1 MGLGTESSGAP
12 GNKLFDNLLP
22 PDKLIT
28 MCFGLHLLVFNL
40 SAMAYQSNSDLD
52 KVPSNYGFF
61 FSFLSFFFLFPFSP
75 SFPPNVKTF
84 RKSLDR
90 YIEWRAYCC

>member
-1 MGLGTESSGAP
+1 MGFGTESSGAP

-40 SAMAYQSNSDLD
+40 PAMAYQSNSDLD

-61 FSFLSFFFLFPFSP
+61 FPFFLSFSFSP
-75 SFPPNVKTF
+75 FLSPQCKNF
-84 RKSLDR
+84 
-90 YIEWRAYCC
+90 